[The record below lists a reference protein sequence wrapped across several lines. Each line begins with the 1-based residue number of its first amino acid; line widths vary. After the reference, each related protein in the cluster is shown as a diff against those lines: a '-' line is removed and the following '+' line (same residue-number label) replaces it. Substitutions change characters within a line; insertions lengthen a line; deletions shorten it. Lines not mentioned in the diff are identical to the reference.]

1 MTRIN
6 TNVASL
12 RGLRSLNRANDLL
25 GTSLQRLSTGL
36 KINSGK
42 DDPAGLIAGETLRSQ
57 ITSIEQSIKNSGR
70 ANNVIST
77 ADSALGEIG
86 GLLNQVRG
94 LVQEGLNR
102 GALSQEEIQANQS
115 QIDAALS
122 AINRISA
129 NTTFAG
135 EKLLDGS
142 KAFTTS
148 LTSTDAAKLSDF
160 QVNEALFGTSSTVN
174 IDATVVSAAKKGE
187 IHYSGGPLSSAAT
200 IEVSGSGGS
209 QVLFLGGASSVANIR
224 DAINSVKDVTGV
236 QASITNSAPGSLTVS
251 NATAGTL
258 AVQNSTA
265 GSATLTTAGSINI
278 SRNARAGFTQATSAE
293 GNATITFSDAR
304 ATATVGDATTLG
316 GQINVVLTNGSANDA
331 NSAVSAVDV
340 DANGNYTVSI
350 ELADD
355 GNGNSTATAGNIA
368 AAIAA
373 HAGAAGLISVS
384 STGVNTDTYGALGS
398 TQLAGGQDTTNND
411 ITFTDNRAVNV
422 RDDFNVAVAFVNPNA
437 ASQALSLTIDTN
449 EFGDQTINVSLA
461 TDANGNITSTAG
473 DIETLI
479 TGDANASAL
488 VTANASGTGAGVVQ
502 ANSAVALSDVTN
514 SHISFTDGRATDANA
529 VFTNNLS
536 VVFQNAGASQTL
548 GAAFAANGDG
558 GTLTVTLATDANGN
572 ITSTANDIK
581 TLIANHADAN
591 ISGNFILETSG
602 DGTGVVQAFG
612 STNLT
617 GGANGANNDLSF
629 TDARATN
636 SQGEFAT
643 SISTQFLNTG
653 ANQTLGATVS
663 QDANGNQTITV
674 NLATDANGNVTSTA
688 GDIATYL
695 SNSNDAGAVAARAL
709 ISVTASGDGT
719 GVFAAKGIQSLTG
732 GADGANN
739 DVTFTDARTGTQTQ
753 GISVAFA
760 DPGAN
765 NASLG
770 VTVGL
775 DGNGNH
781 LITVNLAT
789 DANGNVTS
797 TAADIENFIATDA
810 SAGAVAARAL
820 VSVDASGD
828 GTGVVA
834 ARTADSLTA
843 SSGSDVLVLS
853 STNYGSNEFVEVN
866 VLNGSFATTLAD
878 NTTAGSRNAGA
889 DIKVQIN
896 GQDAQ
901 GNGLKASVKTATLDA
916 SINFQAASNVA
927 NTTATISIT
936 GGGSLFQIGQEAS
949 VAGQIGLGIDAIN
962 TARLGGISGK
972 LYELGTG
979 GGKSLLDVGPE
990 VPGSDL
996 VDIVEQAIN
1005 RVSTLRGRLGAIQKN
1020 VIETN
1025 VNSLGVALENIT
1037 EARSS
1042 IVDAD
1047 FATES
1052 ANMTKAQ
1059 ILSQAGLS
1067 VLSIANQGPSQVLSL
1082 LG

>member
-94 LVQEGLNR
+94 LVQEGLNT

-142 KAFTTS
+142 KAFTTAIS
-148 LTSTDAAKLSDF
+148 STDASKLSDF
-160 QVNEALFGTSSTVN
+160 QVNEALFGSSSTVA
-174 IDATVVSAAKKGE
+174 IDATVVSAAKKGQ

-209 QVLFLGGASSVANIR
+209 QVLFLGGSSSVANIR

-236 QASITNSAPGSLTVS
+236 EASITNAAPGSLTVS

-265 GSATLTTAGSINI
+265 GTATLTTAGSINI
-278 SRNARAGFTQATSAE
+278 SRNARAGFTQAASAQ

-304 ATATVGDATTLG
+304 ATATIGDAATLG
-316 GQINVVLTNGSANDA
+316 GQINVIMTNGNANDA

-355 GNGNSTATAGNIA
+355 GNGNSTATAANIS

-384 STGVNTDTYGALGS
+384 STGVNTDTYGALAS

-473 DIETLI
+473 QIETLI
-479 TGDANASAL
+479 TGNANASAL
-488 VTANASGTGAGVVQ
+488 VTASASGTGAGVVQ
-502 ANSAVALSDVTN
+502 AASAVALSDVTN
-514 SHISFTDGRATDANA
+514 SNITFTDGRATDANA

-536 VVFQNAGASQTL
+536 VVFANAGASQTL
-548 GAAFAANGDG
+548 GASFAANGDG
-558 GTLTVTLATDANGN
+558 GTLTVNLATDANGN

-581 TLIANHADAN
+581 NLIANHANAA

-602 DGTGVVQAFG
+602 NGTGVVQAFA

-688 GDIATYL
+688 GQIATYL
-695 SNSNDAGAVAARAL
+695 SSSNDAGAVAARAL
-709 ISVTASGDGT
+709 VSVAASGDGT

-732 GADGANN
+732 GSDGANN
-739 DVTFTDARTGTQTQ
+739 DVTFTDARTGTNTQ

-760 DPGAN
+760 N
-765 NASLG
+765 NGNSQTLG

-789 DANGNVTS
+789 DANGDVTS
-797 TAADIENFIATDA
+797 TAADIENFITSNA

-820 VSVDASGD
+820 VSADASGT
-828 GTGVVA
+828 GAGVVA
-834 ARTADSLTA
+834 ARAADSLTA
-843 SSGSDVLVLS
+843 SSGSDVLVLT

-866 VLNGSFATTLAD
+866 VLNGSFATTLED
-878 NTTAGSRNAGA
+878 NVTAGGRNAGA
-889 DIKVQIN
+889 DIRVQIN

-901 GNGLKASVKTATLDA
+901 GSGLKASVKTATLDA
-916 SINFQAASNVA
+916 SINFEAASNIA

-979 GGKSLLDVGPE
+979 GGKSLLDVGPNT
-990 VPGSDL
+990 PGSAL